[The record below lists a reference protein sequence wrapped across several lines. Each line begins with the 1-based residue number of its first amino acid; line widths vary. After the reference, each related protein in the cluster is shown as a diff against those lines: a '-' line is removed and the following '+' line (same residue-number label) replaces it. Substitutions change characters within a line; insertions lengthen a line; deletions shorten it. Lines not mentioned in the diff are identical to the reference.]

1 MTGNKRPAMTNKP
14 LEPYSKEK
22 HRSSLV
28 PFLEGWMGGFDD
40 DLPDGAWQAII
51 EEGVAEWATI
61 NRVRIDTL
69 DGFMEYLEARND

>member
-1 MTGNKRPAMTNKP
+1 MSKK
-14 LEPYSKEK
+14 LEPYSTDK

-28 PFLEGWMGGFDD
+28 PFLDGWMHCDDD

-69 DGFMEYLEARND
+69 DGFMEYLEARSD